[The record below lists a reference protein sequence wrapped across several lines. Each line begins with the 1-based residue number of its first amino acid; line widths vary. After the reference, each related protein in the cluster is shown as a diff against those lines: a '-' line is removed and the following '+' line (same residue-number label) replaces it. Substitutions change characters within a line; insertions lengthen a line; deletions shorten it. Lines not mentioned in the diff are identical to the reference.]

1 MNKNKI
7 LAIAMASAMMTGTLA
22 TSAPALA
29 ADSATTTINLAVTD
43 TTATYDLVVPAT
55 LNVTNSGYNAFTD
68 GVTVKNLS
76 DATGISSVD
85 VTAES
90 TNDWKL
96 LDSDNHEISYMLVA
110 NDAQDTE
117 KNTYSFT
124 DTTNMTT
131 ETGSKIDCGVNVSDY
146 SDAAAG
152 NYSDTITWTAEVKK
166 AASTASLADMF
177 KEGAIVEGELIYYE
191 AAKLKFECSMTNGA
205 FEIKSLYLNG
215 NDCTNK
221 YIMLAMNGKPTFKFS
236 GVLDGLDELIV
247 DTSDNKYNIVG
258 NNGGDPNSTLTSF
271 KVNGTEYADKLTK
284 NADAGKENRTKEVN
298 VYWCYGREF
307 ITLNVENCNT
317 WADIVEKNPGE
328 LITEKVSNQNRVSHK
343 CHAGQLLY
351 NTNDFNYIVD
361 TDTYSTNISYVL
373 YYEKE

>member
-284 NADAGKENRTKEVN
+284 NADAGKENRTKELN
-298 VYWCYGREF
+298 VYCCYCKEI